1 MQSTLKLR
9 DSDPHDIFAI
19 APEEVPVAWAD
30 KVLADITGDIR
41 SAPSQSADQPQAS
54 AAAVTAP
61 TVDTTFRATAVDDL
75 QVANDRPVDPPTSK
89 WAKSA
94 VMLVFALCSAAAA
107 AAWQHHG
114 DAAKQMISN
123 WVPGFA
129 LSSSP
134 PTEKPGSAEQ
144 TDTPAVSATAVTQ
157 TLPQA
162 PAQPAATATTPSPDT
177 AQSIQWMSRDL
188 AAMGQQVEQLK
199 ASIAELKASQQASAR
214 DVARPS
220 ELRASEV
227 RTPARPKLSAPQPR
241 TAAVAAPSRRPMPP
255 AYSPAAPPPLTP
267 PALPQAAPSYT
278 SLPSAP
284 PQQAVDQFND
294 PVVRPPMP
302 LR

>member
-41 SAPSQSADQPQAS
+41 SAPSQSADQPQTL

-123 WVPGFA
+123 WVPSFA

-134 PTEKPGSAEQ
+134 PTEKAGSPEQ

-177 AQSIQWMSRDL
+177 AQSIQSMSRDL

-199 ASIAELKASQQASAR
+199 ASIAELKAGQQASAR

-220 ELRASEV
+220 ELRPSEV
-227 RTPARPKLSAPQPR
+227 RTPARPKLSAAQPR

-255 AYSPAAPPPLTP
+255 CSGRSMAWIGFS
-267 PALPQAAPSYT
+267 
-278 SLPSAP
+278 
-284 PQQAVDQFND
+284 
-294 PVVRPPMP
+294 
-302 LR
+302 